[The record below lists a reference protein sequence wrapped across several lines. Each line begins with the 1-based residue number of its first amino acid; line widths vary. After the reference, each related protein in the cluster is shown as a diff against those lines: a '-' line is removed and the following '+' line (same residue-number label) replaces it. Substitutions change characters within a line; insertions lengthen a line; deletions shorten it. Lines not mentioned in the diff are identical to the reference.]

1 MGSFSTNSSLPKL
14 AVLATQKQNEDSALS
29 QTHQITLTIA
39 LDGVTSQPQSSDSM
53 INELD
58 ETQNDKAADL
68 MRALKDTSGR
78 VGSGL
83 AALTLD
89 NFLEELDQ
97 TNFASR

>member
-1 MGSFSTNSSLPKL
+1 
-14 AVLATQKQNEDSALS
+14 
-29 QTHQITLTIA
+29 
-39 LDGVTSQPQSSDSM
+39 M

-58 ETQNDKAADL
+58 ETQNDRAADL

-83 AALTLD
+83 AALTVD